1 MTTNTVWEYT
11 RGGRLSRTIAQKQ
24 RTVPEAGAGE
34 VVVKV
39 MAAALNPVDEQL

>member
-1 MTTNTVWEYT
+1 MTNSAWQYT
-11 RGGRLSRTIAQKQ
+11 RGGRLSGTIAKGD
-24 RTVPEAGAGE
+24 RPEVECKEGE